1 MRDAI
6 FDSMRNMDDDTASPA
21 SMPALPT
28 PRRAP
33 LRYLRAII
41 GLVALVLI
49 GIIGYVLWQSHV
61 HAPAPIDLGGEV
73 QQLRTD
79 ATTQAR
85 GIDQT
90 HRDIT
95 TLRSRLDDADKVNSS
110 LREQVLALSERARL
124 AEDALANLA
133 DKRLSGHDAM
143 LLDEG
148 EMLLALGAERYS
160 LFRDPASTIA
170 AYRHADEALSQVD
183 DATFSTVR
191 QSISADIETLDKLGG
206 ADTNV
211 TLAKIAELRSS
222 TANLPVLQPIA
233 SEPEHDSRW
242 WQVFGQFVRVRH
254 GDDAQALVAR
264 HAGGLA
270 RELINLD
277 LREAEAALLAR
288 DESRYRNALSA
299 AHGELAAAFDRNDAN
314 VVAAI
319 ATIEGLS
326 KAVLAPSQPE
336 VLGSAL
342 KELRNLRA
350 THALRAPA
358 KRENASAASG
368 TSP

>member
-1 MRDAI
+1 MRV
-6 FDSMRNMDDDTASPA
+6 MDDTATPA
-21 SMPALPT
+21 TTPALPA
-28 PRRAP
+28 PRQAP
-33 LRYLRAII
+33 LRRLRAII

-49 GIIGYVLWQSHV
+49 GIIGYVLWQSHA
-61 HAPAPIDLGGEV
+61 HAPAPVDLGGDV

-85 GIDQT
+85 SIDQT
-90 HRDIT
+90 HRDIA

-110 LREQVLALSERARL
+110 LREQMLALGERARL

-143 LLDEG
+143 LLDEA

-170 AYRHADEALSQVD
+170 AYRHADEALSEVD

-191 QSISADIETLDKLGG
+191 QSISAEIDTLNKIGSADI
-206 ADTNV
+206 NV
-211 TLAKIAELRSS
+211 ALTKIAELRSHAGS
-222 TANLPVLQPIA
+222 LPILQPIA
-233 SEPEHDSRW
+233 SETPQDSRW

-270 RELINLD
+270 RELVNLD

-288 DESRYRNALSA
+288 DETRYRSALSA
-299 AHGELAAAFDRNDAN
+299 ARGELTDAFDRNDAA
-314 VVAAI
+314 VIAAVG
-319 ATIEGLS
+319 TIDNLA
-326 KAVLAPSQPE
+326 KAQLAPPPPE
-336 VLGSAL
+336 LLGSAL

-350 THALRAPA
+350 THALRTPA
-358 KRENASAASG
+358 KHENAAANG
-368 TSP
+368 ASP